1 MATLREIRRRIVGI
15 KSTQQ
20 ITKAMKMVAAARL
33 RRAQE
38 AILNFRPYA
47 NTISNLLDNFVS
59 NIEDYNNPLLQVR
72 DVKRVTLV
80 VVTSDRGLC
89 GSFNSNLIRYAEDYI
104 KSELK
109 TYLDSKNL
117 DIVCIGKKGN
127 DYFTKRNYPVK
138 KGYVNFFA
146 NINYDKAMEVIH
158 FLASDYLAGKTDKII
173 FIYNEFKS
181 VISQVIRTV
190 QVLPIVFE
198 KKEEEKKKEK
208 FKPIIEFIYEPS
220 RENILD
226 TLLPKYLEV
235 QMWRI
240 VLESNASEQ
249 GARMTAMD
257 NATENAKELL
267 KILSLSYNRA
277 RQAAITK
284 ELLEIVAGADALK
297 EQG

>member
-47 NTISNLLDNFVS
+47 NTINLLLENLTSV
-59 NIEDYNNPLLQVR
+59 ITDYDHPLIKGR
-72 DVKRVTLV
+72 EIKKITLV
-80 VVTSDRGLC
+80 IVTSDRGLC
-89 GSFNSNLIRYAEDYI
+89 GSFNSNLLRYTEDYI
-104 KSELK
+104 KTELK
-109 TYLDSKNL
+109 NYYDTNNL
-117 DIVCIGKKGN
+117 DLVCIGKKGN
-127 DYFTKRNYPVK
+127 DFFTRRKYPVK
-138 KGYVNFFA
+138 KSYINIFA
-146 NINYDKAMEVIH
+146 NLKYEKSVEIISELTQAYI
-158 FLASDYLAGKTDKII
+158 AGKTDKII
-173 FIYNEFKS
+173 FIYNEFRS
-181 VISQVIRTV
+181 VISQVIKTI
-190 QVLPIVFE
+190 QILPILV
-198 KKEEEKKKEK
+198 EEKVK
-208 FKPIIEFIYEPS
+208 FKQTGLQPIIDFIYEP
-220 RENILD
+220 EKEKILN

-235 QMWRI
+235 QTWRI
-240 VLESNASEQ
+240 LLESNAAEQ

-267 KILSLSYNRA
+267 KVLSLSYNKA

-284 ELLEIVAGADALK
+284 ELLEIVAGADAMK

>member
-47 NTISNLLDNFVS
+47 NTISNILDNLVS
-59 NIEDYNNPLLQVR
+59 NLSELNNPLITGR
-72 DVKRVTLV
+72 EVKKVTLV

-89 GSFNSNLIRYAEDYI
+89 GSFNSNLLRFSEEFI
-104 KSELK
+104 KTELK
-109 TYLDSKNL
+109 EFYENNNL
-117 DIVCIGKKGN
+117 DIICIGKKGY
-127 DYFTKRNYPVK
+127 DYFTRRKYPVK
-138 KGYVNFFA
+138 EGYLNFFA
-146 NINYDKAMEVIH
+146 SMNFEKAIEILGKLTQDFFLGKSDKVI
-158 FLASDYLAGKTDKII
+158 L
-173 FIYNEFKS
+173 IYNEFKS
-181 VISQVIRTV
+181 VISQVIKTT
-190 QVLPIVFE
+190 QILPILVE
-198 KKEEEKKKEK
+198 RKEEIRTDKL
-208 FKPIIEFIYEPS
+208 KPIIEFIYEPDN
-220 RENILD
+220 EKILN

-235 QMWRI
+235 QFWRI
-240 VLESNASEQ
+240 LLESNAAEQ

-267 KILSLSYNRA
+267 KILSLSYNKA

-284 ELLEIVAGADALK
+284 ELLEIVAGADAMK
-297 EQG
+297 EQK

>member
-47 NTISNLLDNFVS
+47 NTISNILDNLVS
-59 NIEDYNNPLLQVR
+59 NLSELNNPLITGR
-72 DVKRVTLV
+72 EVKKVTLV

-89 GSFNSNLIRYAEDYI
+89 GSFNSNLLRFSEEFI
-104 KSELK
+104 KTELK
-109 TYLDSKNL
+109 EFYESNNL
-117 DIVCIGKKGN
+117 DIICIGKKGN
-127 DYFTKRNYPVK
+127 DYFTRRKYPVK
-138 KGYVNFFA
+138 EGYVNFFA
-146 NINYDKAMEVIH
+146 SMNFEKAIEIIGKLTQD
-158 FLASDYLAGKTDKII
+158 FLLGKTDKVI

-181 VISQVIRTV
+181 VISQVIKTT
-190 QVLPIVFE
+190 QILPILVE
-198 KKEEEKKKEK
+198 RKEEIRTEKL
-208 FKPIIEFIYEPS
+208 KPIIEFIYEPDK
-220 RENILD
+220 EKILN

-235 QMWRI
+235 QFWRI
-240 VLESNASEQ
+240 LLESNAAEQ

-267 KILSLSYNRA
+267 KVLSLSYNKA

-284 ELLEIVAGADALK
+284 ELLEIVAGADAMK
-297 EQG
+297 EQK

>member
-47 NTISNLLDNFVS
+47 NTISNILDNLVS
-59 NIEDYNNPLLQVR
+59 NLSELNNPLITGR
-72 DVKRVTLV
+72 EVKKVTLV

-89 GSFNSNLIRYAEDYI
+89 GSFNSNLLRFSEEFI
-104 KSELK
+104 KTELK
-109 TYLDSKNL
+109 EFYENNNL
-117 DIVCIGKKGN
+117 DIICIGKKGY
-127 DYFTKRNYPVK
+127 DYFNRRKYPVK
-138 KGYVNFFA
+138 EGYLNFFA
-146 NINYDKAMEVIH
+146 SMNFEKAIEILGKLTQDFFLGKSDKVI
-158 FLASDYLAGKTDKII
+158 L
-173 FIYNEFKS
+173 IYNEFKS
-181 VISQVIRTV
+181 VISQVIKTT
-190 QVLPIVFE
+190 QILPILVE
-198 KKEEEKKKEK
+198 RKEEIRTDKL
-208 FKPIIEFIYEPS
+208 KPIIEFIYEPDN
-220 RENILD
+220 EKILN

-235 QMWRI
+235 QFWRI
-240 VLESNASEQ
+240 LLESNAAEQ

-267 KILSLSYNRA
+267 KILSLSYNKA

-284 ELLEIVAGADALK
+284 ELLEIVAGADAMK
-297 EQG
+297 EQK

>member
-1 MATLREIRRRIVGI
+1 MATLREIRRRIIGI

-59 NIEDYNNPLLQVR
+59 NINDYNNPLLHPREVN
-72 DVKRVTLV
+72 RVTVV

-89 GSFNSNLIRYAEDYI
+89 GSFNTNLLRYAEDFI
-104 KSELK
+104 KTELK
-109 TYLDSKNL
+109 SYLDTKNL

-146 NINYDKAMEVIH
+146 NLNYENALGVIH
-158 FLASDYLAGKTDKII
+158 FLVNEYLIGNTDKVV
-173 FIYNEFKS
+173 FIYNEFRS
-181 VISQVIRTV
+181 VISQVVKQV
-190 QVLPIVFE
+190 QILPIVVE
-198 KKEEEKKKEK
+198 KKEETNQEKY
-208 FKPIIEFIYEPS
+208 KPIIEFIYEPTK
-220 RENILD
+220 EKILD

-240 VLESNASEQ
+240 ILESNASEQ

>member
-47 NTISNLLDNFVS
+47 NTISNLLDNFIS
-59 NIEDYNNPLLQVR
+59 NIENYENPLLKVR
-72 DVKRVTLV
+72 EIKRVTVV

-89 GSFNSNLIRYAEDYI
+89 GSFNTNLLRYAEDYI
-104 KSELK
+104 KTELK
-109 TYLDSKNL
+109 SYLEEKNL
-117 DIVCIGKKGN
+117 DIVCIGRKGN
-127 DYFTKRNYPVK
+127 DFFTKRNYPVK

-146 NINYDKAMEVIH
+146 NLNYDKGLEVIH
-158 FLASDYLAGKTDKII
+158 FLTNEYLSGKTDKVI

-181 VISQVIRTV
+181 VISQIIRTI
-190 QVLPIVFE
+190 QILPIIVE
-198 KKEEEKKKEK
+198 KKEETKKEK
-208 FKPIIEFIYEPS
+208 LTPIIEFIYEPS
-220 RENILD
+220 RGKILD

-267 KILSLSYNRA
+267 KVLSLSYNRA
-277 RQAAITK
+277 RQASITK

>member
-47 NTISNLLDNFVS
+47 NTISNILDNLVS
-59 NIEDYNNPLLQVR
+59 NLSELNNPLITGR
-72 DVKRVTLV
+72 EVKKVTLV

-89 GSFNSNLIRYAEDYI
+89 GSFNSNLLRFSEEFI
-104 KSELK
+104 KTELK
-109 TYLDSKNL
+109 EFYESNNL
-117 DIVCIGKKGN
+117 DIICIGKKGN
-127 DYFTKRNYPVK
+127 DYFTRRKYPVK
-138 KGYVNFFA
+138 EGYVNFFA
-146 NINYDKAMEVIH
+146 SMNFEKAIEIIGKLTQD
-158 FLASDYLAGKTDKII
+158 FIIGKTDKVI

-181 VISQVIRTV
+181 VISQVIKTT
-190 QVLPIVFE
+190 QILPILVE
-198 KKEEEKKKEK
+198 RKEEIRTEKL
-208 FKPIIEFIYEPS
+208 KPIIEFIYEPD
-220 RENILD
+220 REKILN

-235 QMWRI
+235 QFWRI
-240 VLESNASEQ
+240 LLESNAAEQ

-267 KILSLSYNRA
+267 KVLSLSYNKA

-284 ELLEIVAGADALK
+284 ELLEIVAGADAMK
-297 EQG
+297 EQK

>member
-1 MATLREIRRRIVGI
+1 MATLREIRRRITGI

-47 NTISNLLDNFVS
+47 KTISNLLENFVS

-104 KSELK
+104 KTELK
-109 TYLDSKNL
+109 NYLESNNL

-146 NINYDKAMEVIH
+146 NINYDNALQVIN
-158 FLASDYLAGKTDKII
+158 FLANEYLTGKTDKVI

-181 VISQVIRTV
+181 VISQMIRTF
-190 QVLPIVFE
+190 QILPIAIE
-198 KKEEEKKKEK
+198 KKEESKKEK

-220 RENILD
+220 RERILD

>member
-59 NIEDYNNPLLQVR
+59 NINDYNNPLLHPREVN
-72 DVKRVTLV
+72 RVTVV

-89 GSFNSNLIRYAEDYI
+89 GSFNTNLLRYAEDFI
-104 KSELK
+104 KTELK
-109 TYLDSKNL
+109 SYLDTKNL

-146 NINYDKAMEVIH
+146 NLNYENALDVIH
-158 FLASDYLAGKTDKII
+158 FLVNEYLIGNTDKVV
-173 FIYNEFKS
+173 FIYNEFRS
-181 VISQVIRTV
+181 VISQVVKQV
-190 QVLPIVFE
+190 QILPIVVE
-198 KKEEEKKKEK
+198 KKEETNQEKY
-208 FKPIIEFIYEPS
+208 KPIIEFIYEPTK
-220 RENILD
+220 EKILD

-240 VLESNASEQ
+240 ILESNASEQ

>member
-33 RRAQE
+33 RRAQD

-47 NTISNLLDNFVS
+47 NTISNLLNQLFS
-59 NIEDYNNPLLQVR
+59 HSENYENILLQER
-72 DVKRVTLV
+72 EPKKTTIV

-89 GSFNSNLIRYAEDYI
+89 GSFNSNLLRYTE
-104 KSELK
+104 ELLK
-109 TYLDSKNL
+109 TEYKSYLDSKNL
-117 DIVCIGKKGN
+117 NLVCIGKKGA
-127 DYFTKRNYPVK
+127 DYFTRRNYPVQEK
-138 KGYVNFFA
+138 YVNFFSSLSYE
-146 NINYDKAMEVIH
+146 NSLNVINK
-158 FLASDYLAGKTDKII
+158 LAADFVSGKTDKVIVV
-173 FIYNEFKS
+173 YNEFKS
-181 VISQVIRTV
+181 VISQVIKTI
-190 QVLPIVFE
+190 QILPILIE
-198 KKEEEKKKEK
+198 KKETESTKKFHE
-208 FKPIIEFIYEPS
+208 IIDFIYEP
-220 RENILD
+220 EKEKILNS
-226 TLLPKYLEV
+226 LLPKYLEV

-240 VLESNASEQ
+240 LLESNASEQ

-257 NATENAKELL
+257 NATENAKELIR
-267 KILSLSYNRA
+267 ILSLSYNRA